1 MIKEFRYRVK
11 VRQQIKT
18 LPRKERV
25 APELDSSKKYYIS
38 FGSNWAYPCFL
49 HEIVNEFDRTEV
61 RVKIKVKEQYA
72 YFRQNGK
79 MTYDPYEEHLVY
91 ANEIGLTPED
101 AVRNSV

>member
-11 VRQQIKT
+11 VPTQIKT
-18 LPRKERV
+18 LPRSQRV
-25 APELDSSKKYYIS
+25 APALKKGEKYYIS
-38 FGSNWAYPCFL
+38 FGNNWAYPCFIY
-49 HEIVNEFDRTEV
+49 EVVQEFERTEV

-91 ANEIGLTPED
+91 ANEIGITPED